1 MRDLPVVFILGCGHS
16 GSTILELLLN
26 AHSDMVCTGEVE
38 KVGVKTREEQERCSC
53 GEKFDTC
60 PFWGEYMA
68 TRSTNSFFTRNV
80 WQLAQSK
87 KDFLLNRP
95 VYTPLR
101 RVNRGIPFK
110 TDEFDLD
117 EYVRDTEDLF
127 AYILEKSGE
136 GIVVD
141 SSKNTARAN
150 ALERYSKRIRPYY
163 IHIVRDGRGVTWSY
177 AKKYNRYGKY
187 MARWFL
193 ENLKAEVLRW
203 KTDAPLLRVS
213 YRKLIKNPEAELRRI
228 CAFLGVGYEPQM
240 LQYADAAHHTVGGN
254 AGAIKSNI
262 IREDTGWKEAMP
274 YRYQLLFNSLF
285 GIANALFLWIAEKS
299 DT

>member
-26 AHSDMVCTGEVE
+26 AHSKMVCTGEVE
-38 KVGVKTREEQERCSC
+38 KVGVKTRESHELCSC
-53 GEKFDTC
+53 GKDFYSC
-60 PFWGEYMA
+60 PFWSEYLA
-68 TRSTNSFFTRNV
+68 TRTGNSFFRRDI
-80 WQLAQSK
+80 WQLGQSK

-95 VYTPLR
+95 RFTPLR

-110 TDEFDLD
+110 TSDFDLE
-117 EYVRDTEDLF
+117 EYVRDSEDLF
-127 AYILEKSGE
+127 AYILGKSGE
-136 GIVVD
+136 EFVVD

-150 ALERYSKRIRPYY
+150 ALERHSKRIRPHY

-203 KTDAPLLRVS
+203 KTNAPFLRVS

-228 CAFLGVGYEPQM
+228 CAFLGVDYEPRM
-240 LQYADAAHHTVGGN
+240 LLYADAAHHTVGGN
-254 AGAIKSNI
+254 AGAIKSNV
-262 IREDTGWKEAMP
+262 IREDTGWRAAMP
-274 YRYQLLFNSLF
+274 YRYQLLFNSLL
-285 GIANALFLWIAEKS
+285 GLANVSFLWLAERS